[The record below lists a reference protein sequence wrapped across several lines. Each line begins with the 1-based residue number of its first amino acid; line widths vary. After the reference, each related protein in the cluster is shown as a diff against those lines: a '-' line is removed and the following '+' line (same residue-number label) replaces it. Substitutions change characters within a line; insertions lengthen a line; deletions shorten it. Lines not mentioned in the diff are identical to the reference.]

1 MAKELAEKAKEA
13 FLDDDFDVAADLYSK
28 AIDLDPSCASFFAD
42 RAQANIKLLNFTEA
56 VADANKAIELE
67 PTLAKAYLRKGTAC
81 MKLEEYATAKAALE
95 KGASV
100 APNESKF
107 EKMIDECNLLI
118 AEEEKDLVQQVPPTL
133 PSSSTT
139 PLATAADAAPVP
151 SPAPPAKPMFRHEF
165 YQKPEEVVVTIFA
178 KGIPKQ
184 NVNVE
189 FGDQILSVV
198 IDVAGEE
205 AYHFQPR
212 LFGKII
218 PEKCRYEVLSTK
230 VEIRLAKAEIVT
242 WASLEYGKGQ
252 ALLPKPNVASV
263 LAVKPKTP
271 YSHGTLCSYAAVS
284 QRPVYP
290 SSKPGKDWDK
300 LEAEVKKQEKDEK
313 LDGDAAMNKFF
324 SDIYQSADEDMRR
337 AMNKSFAE
345 SNGTVLSTNW
355 KEVGTKKVESTPPDG
370 MELKKWE
377 Y

>member
-1 MAKELAEKAKEA
+1 MASELAEKAKEA
-13 FLDDDFDVAADLYSK
+13 FLEDDFDVAVDLYSK
-28 AIDLDPSCASFFAD
+28 AIDLDPNCAAFFAD
-42 RAQANIKLLNFTEA
+42 RAQANIKILNFTEA

-81 MKLEEYATAKAALE
+81 MKLEEYSTAKAALE

-107 EKMIDECNLLI
+107 NKMIDECNLHI
-118 AEEEKDLVQQVPPTL
+118 A
-133 PSSSTT
+133 
-139 PLATAADAAPVP
+139 A
-151 SPAPPAKPMFRHEF
+151 PAKPMFRHEF
-165 YQKPEEVVVTIFA
+165 YQKPEEVVVTVFA

-198 IDVAGEE
+198 IDVNGEE

-230 VEIRLAKAEIVT
+230 VEIRLAKAETIT
-242 WASLEYGKGQ
+242 WASLEYVKGQ
-252 ALLPKPNVASV
+252 ALLPKPNVAS
-263 LAVKPKTP
+263 
-271 YSHGTLCSYAAVS
+271 AVS

-290 SSKPGKDWDK
+290 SSKPAKDWDK

>member
-1 MAKELAEKAKEA
+1 MAKELADKAKEA
-13 FLDDDFDVAADLYSK
+13 FLDDDFDVAVDLYSK
-28 AIDLDPSCASFFAD
+28 AIDLDPNCAAFFAD
-42 RAQANIKLLNFTEA
+42 RAQANIKIDNFTEA

-81 MKLEEYATAKAALE
+81 MKLEEYSTAKAALE

-107 EKMIDECNLLI
+107 KKMLDECNLRI
-118 AEEEKDLVQQVPPTL
+118 AEEEKDLAQAMPPTL
-133 PSSSTT
+133 PSSS
-139 PLATAADAAPVP
+139 ATAADVPPVP
-151 SPAPPAKPMFRHEF
+151 SPAAPAKPMFRHEF

-184 NVNVE
+184 NVTVE

-212 LFGKII
+212 LFGKIV
-218 PEKCRYEVLSTK
+218 PEKCRYEVLGTK
-230 VEIRLAKAEIVT
+230 VEIRLAKAEIIT

-252 ALLPKPNVASV
+252 AILPKPNVAS
-263 LAVKPKTP
+263 AV
-271 YSHGTLCSYAAVS
+271 VS

>member
-13 FLDDDFDVAADLYSK
+13 FLDDDFDVAVDLYSK

-139 PLATAADAAPVP
+139 PLATAADAPPVP
-151 SPAPPAKPMFRHEF
+151 SPAPPAKPTFRHEF

-189 FGDQILSVV
+189 FGDQILSIV
-198 IDVAGEE
+198 IDVNGEE

-218 PEKCRYEVLSTK
+218 PEKCRYEVFSTK
-230 VEIRLAKAEIVT
+230 VEIRLAKAETIT
-242 WASLEYGKGQ
+242 WASLEYVKGQ
-252 ALLPKPNVASV
+252 ALLPKPNVAS
-263 LAVKPKTP
+263 
-271 YSHGTLCSYAAVS
+271 AVS

-290 SSKPGKDWDK
+290 SSKPAKDWDK
-300 LEAEVKKQEKDEK
+300 LEAEVKKQEKYEK

>member
-1 MAKELAEKAKEA
+1 MAKELADKAKEA
-13 FLDDDFDVAADLYSK
+13 FLDDDFDVAVDLYSK
-28 AIDLDPSCASFFAD
+28 AIDLDPNCAAFFAD
-42 RAQANIKLLNFTEA
+42 RAQANIKIDNFTEA

-81 MKLEEYATAKAALE
+81 MKLEEYSTAKAALE

-107 EKMIDECNLLI
+107 KKMLDECNLRI
-118 AEEEKDLVQQVPPTL
+118 AEEEKDLAQQIPPTL
-133 PSSSTT
+133 PSSS
-139 PLATAADAAPVP
+139 ATAADVPPIP
-151 SPAPPAKPMFRHEF
+151 SPAAPAKPMFRHEF

-184 NVNVE
+184 NVTVE

-212 LFGKII
+212 LFGKIV
-218 PEKCRYEVLSTK
+218 PEKCRYEVLGTK
-230 VEIRLAKAEIVT
+230 VEIRLAKAEIMT

-252 ALLPKPNVASV
+252 AILPKPNVAS
-263 LAVKPKTP
+263 AV
-271 YSHGTLCSYAAVS
+271 VS

>member
-42 RAQANIKLLNFTEA
+42 RAQANIKLLNFTAEA

-118 AEEEKDLVQQVPPTL
+118 AVSQTRC
-133 PSSSTT
+133 
-139 PLATAADAAPVP
+139 
-151 SPAPPAKPMFRHEF
+151 FNRHEF

-252 ALLPKPNVASV
+252 ALLPKPNVAS
-263 LAVKPKTP
+263 
-271 YSHGTLCSYAAVS
+271 AVS

>member
-1 MAKELAEKAKEA
+1 A
-13 FLDDDFDVAADLYSK
+13 
-28 AIDLDPSCASFFAD
+28 
-42 RAQANIKLLNFTEA
+42 EA
-56 VADANKAIELE
+56 VGDANKAIALE

-81 MKLEEYATAKAALE
+81 MKLEEYSTAKAALE

-100 APNESKF
+100 APNDSKF
-107 EKMIDECNLLI
+107 KKMIDECDLRI
-118 AEEEKDLVQQVPPTL
+118 AEEEKELVQPVPPSL
-133 PSSSTT
+133 PSSSST
-139 PLATAADAAPVP
+139 PLATEADAPPVP
-151 SPAPPAKPMFRHEF
+151 TPAAPAKPMFRHEF
-165 YQKPEEVVVTIFA
+165 YQKPEEAVVTIFA
-178 KGIPKQ
+178 KGIPKEK
-184 NVNVE
+184 VTVE
-189 FGDQILSVV
+189 FGEQILSVV

-205 AYHFQPR
+205 AYHLQPR

-230 VEIRLAKAEIVT
+230 VEIRLAKAEIIT

-252 ALLPKPNVASV
+252 GVLPKPNVSS
-263 LAVKPKTP
+263 AV
-271 YSHGTLCSYAAVS
+271 A

-290 SSKPGKDWDK
+290 SSKPAKDWDK

-324 SDIYQSADEDMRR
+324 SDIYSSADEDMRR

>member
-13 FLDDDFDVAADLYSK
+13 FLDDDFDVAVDLYSK
-28 AIDLDPSCASFFAD
+28 AIDLDPNCAAFFAD
-42 RAQANIKLLNFTEA
+42 RALANIKILNFIAEA

-81 MKLEEYATAKAALE
+81 MKLEEYRTAKAALE

-100 APNESKF
+100 APNESEFK
-107 EKMIDECNLLI
+107 KMLDDCNLLI
-118 AEEEKDLVQQVPPTL
+118 AEEEKDLVQQMPHTL
-133 PSSSTT
+133 PSSSITS
-139 PLATAADAAPVP
+139 PIATADDSP
-151 SPAPPAKPMFRHEF
+151 PAPKPIHEF
-165 YQKPEEVVVTIFA
+165 YQKPEEAVVTIFA

-198 IDVAGEE
+198 IDIAGEK

-230 VEIRLAKAEIVT
+230 VEIRLAKAEITT
-242 WASLEYGKGQ
+242 WASIEYGKGQ
-252 ALLPKPNVASV
+252 ALLPKPNVAS
-263 LAVKPKTP
+263 
-271 YSHGTLCSYAAVS
+271 AVS

-290 SSKPGKDWDK
+290 SSKPAKDWDK
-300 LEAEVKKQEKDEK
+300 LVAEVKKEEKDEM
-313 LDGDAAMNKFF
+313 LDGDAAMKKGL
-324 SDIYQSADEDMRR
+324 SDIYQSSNEDMRR

-355 KEVGTKKVESTPPDG
+355 KEVGAKKVESDPPDG
-370 MELKKWE
+370 MELKKW
-377 Y
+377 

>member
-1 MAKELAEKAKEA
+1 MAHEFADKAKEA
-13 FLDDDFDVAADLYSK
+13 FLDDDFDVAVDLYSK
-28 AIDLDPSCASFFAD
+28 AIDLDPNCASFFAD
-42 RAQANIKLLNFTEA
+42 RAQANIKIDNFTEA
-56 VADANKAIELE
+56 VVDANKAIELE

-81 MKLEEYATAKAALE
+81 MKLEEYSTAKAALE
-95 KGASV
+95 KGVSV

-107 EKMIDECNLLI
+107 KKMIDECNLRL
-118 AEEEKDLVQQVPPTL
+118 AEEEKDLVQPAPPTL

-139 PLATAADAAPVP
+139 PLVTTADAPPVQ
-151 SPAPPAKPMFRHEF
+151 SPAAPAKPMFRHEF

-189 FGDQILSVV
+189 FGEQILSVV
-198 IDVAGEE
+198 IDVAGEV

-212 LFGKII
+212 LFGKIV

-230 VEIRLAKAEIVT
+230 VEIRLAKADIIT
-242 WASLEYGKGQ
+242 WAALEYAKGQ
-252 ALLPKPNVASV
+252 AILPKPNVTS
-263 LAVKPKTP
+263 
-271 YSHGTLCSYAAVS
+271 AVS

-290 SSKPGKDWDK
+290 SSKPAKDWDK

-324 SDIYQSADEDMRR
+324 SDIYQGADEDMRR

-355 KEVGTKKVESTPPDG
+355 KDVGTKKVESTPPDG

>member
-1 MAKELAEKAKEA
+1 MANEFAEKAKEA
-13 FLDDDFDVAADLYSK
+13 FLEDDFDVAVDLYSK
-28 AIDLDPSCASFFAD
+28 AIDLDPNCAAFFAD
-42 RAQANIKLLNFTEA
+42 RAQANIKIDNFTEA
-56 VADANKAIELE
+56 VADANKAIEME

-81 MKLEEYATAKAALE
+81 IKLEEYRTAKTALE

-100 APNESKF
+100 APNEPKF
-107 EKMIDECNLLI
+107 KKMIDECDLRI
-118 AEEEKDLVQQVPPTL
+118 AEEEKDLVQAMPPTL

-139 PLATAADAAPVP
+139 PPDVPPVP
-151 SPAPPAKPMFRHEF
+151 TPAAPAKPMFRHEF
-165 YQKPEEVVVTIFA
+165 YQKPEEMVVTIFA

-184 NVNVE
+184 NVTVE
-189 FGDQILSVV
+189 FGEQILSVV
-198 IDVAGEE
+198 IQVDGEE
-205 AYHFQPR
+205 DYHLQPR
-212 LFGKII
+212 LFGKIV
-218 PEKCRYEVLSTK
+218 PEKCRYQVLSTK
-230 VEIRLAKAEIVT
+230 VEIRLAKAEITT
-242 WASLEYGKGQ
+242 WASLDYGKGQ
-252 ALLPKPNVASV
+252 AILPKPNVS
-263 LAVKPKTP
+263 
-271 YSHGTLCSYAAVS
+271 SAVS